1 MPDQEPRRPLPG
13 SRASGQGASG
23 RDFDAAYQGTPPW
36 EIGTPQPALAE
47 LARRGLFRGRVLDVG
62 CGTGEHAL
70 LAAELGLDATGLDS
84 SPRAIAIAQDKADRR
99 GLPVHFLVGDALDL
113 GSLGERFDTVVDS
126 GLFHV
131 FDDERRADYVQN
143 LGLVT
148 SPGSHLLLLCFSD
161 QMPGE
166 FGPRRVTEGELRTS
180 FAAGWS
186 VDSLDRSRMQIT
198 FAPEG
203 ANAWLAVLARVPQ
216 EPG

>member
-1 MPDQEPRRPLPG
+1 MPDEEPRRPVPG
-13 SRASGQGASG
+13 RRASSQGGSG
-23 RDFDAAYQGTPPW
+23 LDFDAAYEGTPPW

-47 LARRGLFRGRVLDVG
+47 LATRGLFRGMVLDVG

-70 LAAELGLDATGLDS
+70 LAADLGLEATGLDS
-84 SPRAIAIAQDKADRR
+84 SPRAIAIARDKADGR
-99 GLPVHFLVGDALDL
+99 GLRAHFLVGDALDL
-113 GSLGERFDTVVDS
+113 RSLGEQFDTVVDS

-131 FDDERRADYVQN
+131 FDDERRADYVEN

-148 SPGSHLLLLCFSD
+148 SPRGHLLLLCFSD

-166 FGPRRVTEGELRTS
+166 FGPRRLTEGELRTS

-186 VDSLDRSRMQIT
+186 VDSLDRSRMRVT

-203 ANAWLAVLARVPQ
+203 ANAWLAVLTRMPQ
-216 EPG
+216 DQV

>member
-1 MPDQEPRRPLPG
+1 MPDEEPRRPLPR
-13 SRASGQGASG
+13 SPASSASS
-23 RDFDAAYQGTPPW
+23 RDFDAAYEGTPPW
-36 EIGTPQPALAE
+36 EIGAPQPALGK
-47 LARRGLFRGRVLDVG
+47 LAGRGLFRGRFLDVG

-99 GLPVHFLVGDALDL
+99 GLPVHFRVGDALDL
-113 GSLGERFDTVVDS
+113 GSREERFDTVVDS

-131 FDDERRADYVQN
+131 FDDERRAGYVQN

-186 VDSLDRSRMQIT
+186 VESLDRSRMQVT
-198 FAPEG
+198 FAPGG
-203 ANAWLAVLARVPQ
+203 ANAWIAVLARVR
-216 EPG
+216 

>member
-1 MPDQEPRRPLPG
+1 MPDEEPPVPRPRP
-13 SRASGQGASG
+13 RASSQGVSDH
-23 RDFDAAYQGTPPW
+23 DFDAAYEGTPPW

-47 LARRGLFRGRVLDVG
+47 LAGRGLFRGRVLDVG

-70 LAAELGLDATGLDS
+70 LAAELGLEATGVDS
-84 SPRAIAIAQDKADRR
+84 SPRAIEIARAKADRR
-99 GLPVHFLVGDALDL
+99 GLRVHFRIGDALDL
-113 GSLGERFDTVVDS
+113 GPLGEQFDTVVDS

-131 FDDERRADYVQN
+131 FDDQRRADYVGS

-166 FGPRRVTEGELRTS
+166 FGPRRVTEGELRAS
-180 FAAGWS
+180 FAAGWT
-186 VDSLDRSRMQIT
+186 VDALHRSRMKVT

-216 EPG
+216 EEA